1 MSARDPGRDEPTRD
15 EPTRNEPTRN
25 ETSREL
31 DDALEDT
38 FPASDPPS
46 MTSQLAATPS
56 TGELHAGS
64 AAGGMRVYRVVA
76 MEHASDPFGAAGND
90 KGGRWTTPGTCC
102 VYTAR
107 TPAGALLEFL
117 AHLDGEVP
125 GKLAMAVGELPA
137 GALLTQSNEPSK
149 WAERP
154 YRDDVRQVGDAW
166 IRDGHSHALMVPS
179 ALCPDEWN
187 VLLNP
192 AHRGHAALRVV
203 RLQPLLLDAR
213 LSAR

>member
-1 MSARDPGRDEPTRD
+1 MSARDPGRDEPD
-15 EPTRNEPTRN
+15 KHEK
-25 ETSREL
+25 SREL

-56 TGELHAGS
+56 TGETHHGGTAGEVQ
-64 AAGGMRVYRVVA
+64 VYRVVA

-90 KGGRWTTPGTCC
+90 DGGRWTTPGTSC

-117 AHLDGEVP
+117 AHLDGEAP
-125 GKLAMAVGELPA
+125 GKLAMAVGELPRD
-137 GALLTQSNEPSK
+137 ALLTQSNEPSR

-166 IRDGHSHALMVPS
+166 VAEGHSHALMVPS

-187 VLLNP
+187 ILLNP
-192 AHRGHAALRVV
+192 AHQGHAALRVV
-203 RLQPLLLDAR
+203 RLQPMQLDSR
-213 LSAR
+213 LA